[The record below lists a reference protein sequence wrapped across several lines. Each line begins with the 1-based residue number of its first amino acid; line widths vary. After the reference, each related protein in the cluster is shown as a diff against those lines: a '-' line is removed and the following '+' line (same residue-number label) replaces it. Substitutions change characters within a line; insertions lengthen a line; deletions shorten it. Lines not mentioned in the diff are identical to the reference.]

1 MLRPSDTSDL
11 SLDLR
16 AAFATL
22 TERQRIVVT
31 LYYDGWTQREIGQ
44 VLGVSQPAIS
54 KLLKRGGHKMTQFVS
69 VVCRN
74 DSA

>member
-44 VLGVSQPAIS
+44 VLGVTRQSIS
-54 KLLKRGGHKMTQFVS
+54 YILHQSFAHMARFHTT
-69 VVCRN
+69 
-74 DSA
+74 